1 MAELQ
6 AALATSEYRTVNREN
21 TLLAEMS
28 LLQQQALEG
37 DRVLREELAEMSSKH
52 LSDALDQHLAESRF
66 AEDLREQAHQHV
78 EQSQQVMVQ
87 QFQAHFIMA
96 YEARQKQEF
105 DEKFSVLRDQNDE
118 LQERLDSAE
127 RALEK
132 ALEQAHPATPKGAST
147 RPRHAVSESF
157 SGAQSPDST
166 SVRYS

>member
-1 MAELQ
+1 
-6 AALATSEYRTVNREN
+6 
-21 TLLAEMS
+21 
-28 LLQQQALEG
+28 
-37 DRVLREELAEMSSKH
+37 MSSKH
-52 LSDALDQHLAESRF
+52 ISHALDQHLAESRF

-78 EQSQQVMVQ
+78 EQSPQIMVE
-87 QFQAHFIMA
+87 QFQAHFVA

-105 DEKFSVLRDQNDE
+105 DEKFSELRDQNDE